1 MPTEEIG
8 IMDCLCKLPSKQSI
22 YITLRFYNEMTYEQ
36 VAEALKQP
44 VSTVKYKT
52 KKALSELK
60 ELLKGDVENENV

>member
-1 MPTEEIG
+1 MP
-8 IMDCLCKLPSKQSI
+8 I
-22 YITLRFYNEMTYEQ
+22 YMSFDDMRDIYLFNNARREALL
-36 VAEALKQP
+36 AEALKQP